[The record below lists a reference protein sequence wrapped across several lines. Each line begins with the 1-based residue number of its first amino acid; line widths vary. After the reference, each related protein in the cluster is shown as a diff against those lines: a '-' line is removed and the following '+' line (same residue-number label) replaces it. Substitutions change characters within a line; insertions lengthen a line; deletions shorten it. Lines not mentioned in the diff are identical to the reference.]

1 MEYRFKR
8 MASPVGLLTLAAK
21 GDKLTAILWECEI
34 DGRVPLGEMTE
45 DPAFPILLKTEQQL
59 NEYFAGER
67 TRFELELDFT
77 GTAFQKE
84 VWAALLEIPFGETRS
99 YSDIAR
105 CIGRP
110 KAVRAVGAA
119 NGRNPLPIVLPCHR
133 VIGRNG
139 TMTGYAGGVQRKEWL
154 LRHEGYLL
162 L

>member
-34 DGRVPLGEMTE
+34 DGRVPLGMMLE

-67 TRFELELDFT
+67 TRFELDLDFT
-77 GTAFQKE
+77 GTEFQKE

-99 YSDIAR
+99 YGEIAR
-105 CIGRP
+105 RIGRP

-119 NGRNPLPIVLPCHR
+119 NGRNPISIVAPCHR
-133 VIGRNG
+133 VIGSSG
-139 TMTGYAGGVQRKEWL
+139 KLTGFAGGLENK
-154 LRHEGYLL
+154 LL
-162 L
+162 LLKLEGRKS

>member
-1 MEYRFKR
+1 MEYKFKR

-45 DPAFPILLKTEQQL
+45 DPAFPILVKTEQQL

-77 GTAFQKE
+77 GTEFQKE

-99 YSDIAR
+99 YGDIAR
-105 CIGRP
+105 RIGCP
-110 KAVRAVGAA
+110 LAVCPVGAA
-119 NGRNPLPIVLPCHR
+119 KGRNPLSTVASRQCVLCAS
-133 VIGRNG
+133 VQL
-139 TMTGYAGGVQRKEWL
+139 TCFAGCSDHKALLTKLAWL
-154 LRHEGYLL
+154 
-162 L
+162 